1 MVILAEPQETMVE
14 THQWHNQLMEETQE
28 FKEIPAPAHIK
39 LQEQLLD
46 CKVQVLTMELLW
58 LDQEQQLLVQQRPQP
73 QLQALEVQDPQESL
87 RLVSQEL
94 KQEQLM
100 ALTWHLLKDPHMEPM
115 LLLKQVLPMEP
126 MWPLLNKDPLM
137 ELVWPPPLNKGQQL
151 MELTLLLK
159 QVSPMELEV
168 LTEQT

>member
-94 KQEQLM
+94 KQ
-100 ALTWHLLKDPHMEPM
+100 
-115 LLLKQVLPMEP
+115 VLPMEP